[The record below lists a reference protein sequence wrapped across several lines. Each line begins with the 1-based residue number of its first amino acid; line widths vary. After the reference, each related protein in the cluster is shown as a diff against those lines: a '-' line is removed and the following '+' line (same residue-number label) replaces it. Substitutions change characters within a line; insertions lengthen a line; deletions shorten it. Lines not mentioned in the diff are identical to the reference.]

1 MPCQDEQERTNVIN
15 RIRDWWGGQ
24 AMNNRVILAASAIGG
39 LIALIGFITW
49 ANTPEYRLLYTGL
62 SATDANTITDKLK
75 ESNVPYRL
83 SAGGSAIEVPQA
95 QHDEVMLKLA
105 SLNIQPT
112 NGDAAWGAEK
122 DSAQGASMVATQA
135 VEDENIRKSRE
146 NEVSRI
152 ISHMQPI
159 STARVMYTPG
169 DATPYSVDVDKH
181 DASAS
186 VIVNTRQGQTLSDE
200 NVQAIVRLVQMAF
213 KGLSDQKIT
222 VSDTRAQMLWDGTQS
237 GRYGESMLSK
247 QQRDEERRQTA
258 SLQAALNQVW
268 PNKTVVHVHVEKS
281 RDHRITHKTTTEE
294 GPIASSTKELEE
306 YKGASA
312 DAANVAAGASANGVG
327 AASPGVGGLPVS
339 PKGIPGYVA
348 GGGEPGGNYT
358 HETKTETRAPS
369 IVDTTINEDP
379 GKIEKFTVSALVD
392 KAVPADEIPKIQSML
407 ASAIGVTP
415 NDPTQA
421 RQVVVEQVAF
431 ETPKPEIDTR
441 QSENIARIV
450 SLLVPLALMVVC
462 FALLARALRM
472 PMRVPSGR
480 QLALQGAG
488 GAQMMLDSNGDP
500 RAING
505 MVGDDGAITQRVPGD
520 ALTNGSS
527 EAIGVPVGDKSP
539 KTYGVIEETFDS
551 HLESI
556 LHMTRSKPETVSALL
571 KSWLSD
577 DS

>member
-1 MPCQDEQERTNVIN
+1 MN
-15 RIRDWWGGQ
+15 RFRDWWDGL
-24 AMNNRVILAASAIGG
+24 AMNNRVILGASVAGA
-39 LIALIGFITW
+39 LIALIGFVTW

-83 SAGGSAIEVPQA
+83 SSGGSAIEVPQS
-95 QHDEVMLKLA
+95 QHDETMLKLA
-105 SLNIQPT
+105 TLNIQPS
-112 NGDAAWGAEK
+112 NGDAAWGMEK
-122 DSAQGASMVATQA
+122 DPTAGSSMVSSPAM
-135 VEDENIRKSRE
+135 EDENIRKARE

-169 DATPYSVDVDKH
+169 DSTPYSVDVDKH
-181 DASAS
+181 EASAS
-186 VIVNTRQGQTLSDE
+186 VIVNTRQGQNLSDE

-237 GRYGESMLSK
+237 GRFGQNMVSK
-247 QQRDEERRQTA
+247 QQRDEERKQTA

-268 PNKTVVHVHVEKS
+268 PGKTVVLVHVENS
-281 RDHRITHKTTTEE
+281 RDHRTTRKTTSEE
-294 GPIASSTKELEE
+294 GPVTSSTKDLEE
-306 YKGASA
+306 YKGASS
-312 DAANVAAGASANGVG
+312 DAARVASGATANGVG
-327 AASPGVGGLPVS
+327 APTPA
-339 PKGIPGYVA
+339 A
-348 GGGEPGGNYT
+348 GGPPGISNYVSGGSEPGGNYT
-358 HETKTETRAPS
+358 HESKTETRAPS
-369 IVDTTINEDP
+369 ITETTTSEDP

-392 KAVPADEIPKIQSML
+392 KAVPAEELPKIQSML

-415 NDPTQA
+415 NDPTKA

-431 ETPKPEIDTR
+431 EVPKPEPDTR
-441 QSENIARIV
+441 QSDNMARIV

-462 FALLARALRM
+462 FALLARALRL
-472 PMRVPSGR
+472 PMRMANGP

-488 GAQMMLDSNGDP
+488 GGGGQLMLDSTGAAFP
-500 RAING
+500 RAG
-505 MVGDDGAITQRVPGD
+505 STVGAEGGVPGT
-520 ALTNGSS
+520 ALTTSRS
-527 EAIGVPVGDKSP
+527 EAIGVAVGDQGP
-539 KTYGVIEETFDS
+539 KVYDVIEESFDS

-571 KSWLSD
+571 KGWLSD

>member
-1 MPCQDEQERTNVIN
+1 MID
-15 RIRDWWGGQ
+15 RIRDWWDGQ
-24 AMNNRVILAASAIGG
+24 AMNNRVILVAGALGG

-49 ANTPEYRLLYTGL
+49 ANTPEYQLLYTGL
-62 SATDANTITDKLK
+62 SATDANSIADKLK
-75 ESNVPYRL
+75 ESNTPYRL

-122 DSAQGASMVATQA
+122 DSTQGTSMVATQA
-135 VEDENIRKSRE
+135 MEDENIRKSRE
-146 NEVSRI
+146 GEVSRI

-169 DATPYSVDVDKH
+169 DATPYSVEVDKH
-181 DASAS
+181 EASAS

-200 NVQAIVRLVQMAF
+200 NVQSIVRLVQMAF

-258 SLQAALNQVW
+258 SLQSALNQVW

-281 RDHRITHKTTTEE
+281 RDHRTTHKTTTEE
-294 GPIASSTKELEE
+294 GPVTSSTKELEE
-306 YKGASA
+306 YKGTSS
-312 DAANVAAGASANGVG
+312 DAGRVAAGATANGVG
-327 AASPGVGGLPVS
+327 AASAGGG
-339 PKGIPGYVA
+339 GIPGYAA

-358 HETKTETRAPS
+358 HETKTETHAPGT
-369 IVDTTINEDP
+369 VDTTISEDP

-392 KAVPADEIPKIQSML
+392 KAVPADEIPKIQAML
-407 ASAIGVTP
+407 ASAIGVTAS
-415 NDPTQA
+415 DPTQS

-431 ETPKPEIDTR
+431 EVPKPETDTR
-441 QSENIARIV
+441 QSENISRIV

-462 FALLARALRM
+462 FILLARALKM
-472 PMRVPSGR
+472 PMRIVGGP

-488 GAQMMLDSNGDP
+488 SAQMMLESGGAAYMGGGAASGRTGENG
-500 RAING
+500 ALI
-505 MVGDDGAITQRVPGD
+505 VGSI
-520 ALTNGSS
+520 TNGKS
-527 EAIGVPVGDKSP
+527 EIIGVPVGEQGP
-539 KTYGVIEETFDS
+539 KTYDVIEESFDS

-571 KSWLSD
+571 KGWLSD

>member
-1 MPCQDEQERTNVIN
+1 MIN
-15 RIRDWWGGQ
+15 RFRDWWDGQ
-24 AMNNRVILAASAIGG
+24 AMNNRVILVASAVGG
-39 LIALIGFITW
+39 LIALIGFIVW

-62 SATDANTITDKLK
+62 SATDASTITDKLK

-105 SLNIQPT
+105 SLNVQPA

-122 DSAQGASMVATQA
+122 EAAQGTSMVATQA

-181 DASAS
+181 EASAS

-200 NVQAIVRLVQMAF
+200 NVQSIVRLVQMAF

-281 RDHRITHKTTTEE
+281 RDRRVTHKTTTED
-294 GPIASSTKELEE
+294 GPVTSSTKEVEE
-306 YKGASA
+306 YKGASG
-312 DAANVAAGASANGVG
+312 DAARVAAGASANGVG
-327 AASPGVGGLPVS
+327 PGATGAGGLPGG
-339 PKGIPGYVA
+339 PGIPGYVA
-348 GGGEPGGNYT
+348 GGSEQGGNYS
-358 HETKTETRAPS
+358 HETKTETHAPS
-369 IVDTTINEDP
+369 MVETTINEDP

-392 KAVPADEIPKIQSML
+392 KAVPTDEIPKIQSML

-431 ETPKPEIDTR
+431 EVPKPEPDTR

-450 SLLVPLALMVVC
+450 SLLVPLGLMAVC
-462 FALLARALRM
+462 FVLLARALRM
-472 PMRVPSGR
+472 PMRVVGGR

-488 GAQMMLDSNGDP
+488 AGGAQMMLDADGVPHAIAGLDGSDP
-500 RAING
+500 AMLG
-505 MVGDDGAITQRVPGD
+505 G
-520 ALTNGSS
+520 ALTHGKSGV
-527 EAIGVPVGDKSP
+527 IGVPVGEQGP
-539 KTYGVIEETFDS
+539 KTYDVIEEAFDS

-571 KSWLSD
+571 KGWMSD